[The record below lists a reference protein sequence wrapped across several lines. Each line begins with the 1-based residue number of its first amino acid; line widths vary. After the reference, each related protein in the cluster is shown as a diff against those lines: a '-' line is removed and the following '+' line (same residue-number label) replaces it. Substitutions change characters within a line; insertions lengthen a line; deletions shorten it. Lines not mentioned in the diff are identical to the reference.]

1 MNAYTE
7 PERQAFALGQAVGLG
22 FIQPLSLMRPGS
34 AGRILTVSSGSV
46 GDHDVERGLLEMGF
60 VEGACVEVLHHGF
73 WRRDP
78 LAVRINQTMTV
89 ALRRCEASAVL
100 VGPLLDPAMGT
111 ASVANGGRDRS

>member
-1 MNAYTE
+1 MNAYAE
-7 PERQAFALGQAVGLG
+7 PERQAFVMGQAVGLG

-34 AGRILTVSSGSV
+34 VGRILSVSSGGVS
-46 GDHDVERGLLEMGF
+46 DRDIERGLLEMGF
-60 VEGACVEVLHHGF
+60 VEGACIEVLHHGF

-100 VGPLLDPAMGT
+100 VGPLLDA
-111 ASVANGGRDRS
+111 GRSRA

>member
-7 PERQAFALGQAVGLG
+7 PERRVFALDQAVGLG

-34 AGRILTVSSGSV
+34 VGRILTVSSGSAS
-46 GDHDVERGLLEMGF
+46 DRDVERGLLEMGF

-100 VGPLLDPAMGT
+100 VGPLLDPAKGT